1 MGYILKSEYLSINNL
16 HYLLLNTYR
25 FMESEFELHD
35 ILTEMHA
42 IATVPDLYPVLVHLK
57 AVLSL
62 LELLSHENTDIAV
75 SVVNLLQVRYILIY
89 TYA

>member
-1 MGYILKSEYLSINNL
+1 
-16 HYLLLNTYR
+16 
-25 FMESEFELHD
+25 MESEIELHD

-42 IATVPDLYPVLVHLK
+42 IATVPELYPVLVNLK

-75 SVVNLLQVRYILIY
+75 AVVNLLQVSCISNINKIAYKFWHKTCTVLGTNRY
-89 TYA
+89 

>member
-1 MGYILKSEYLSINNL
+1 
-16 HYLLLNTYR
+16 
-25 FMESEFELHD
+25 MESEIELHD

-42 IATVPDLYPVLVHLK
+42 IATVPDLYPVLVNLK

-75 SVVNLLQVRYILIY
+75 AVVNLLQVCNILVLVESLVLYYCIIIGINRY
-89 TYA
+89 

>member
-1 MGYILKSEYLSINNL
+1 
-16 HYLLLNTYR
+16 
-25 FMESEFELHD
+25 MESEIELHD

-42 IATVPDLYPVLVHLK
+42 IATVPELYPVLVNLK

-75 SVVNLLQVRYILIY
+75 AVVNLLQVSCIVILIKSLISFGLKLVLF
-89 TYA
+89 